1 MKELQKKY
9 NFLDTEKKWQEYWQK
24 NRIFSFSKDDDGVEN
39 IYSIDTPPP
48 HVSGVLHMGHVFG
61 YSQMDIIAR
70 FQRMSGKNVF
80 FPVGYDDN
88 GLPSERYVE
97 KKIGKKSKEMERSE
111 FVEICDREIRDA
123 EQMIRDLFIRASYSF
138 DFDEEYRT
146 VSKRSS
152 AVSQMSFLDLY
163 NKGLVYRKE
172 EPVIWD
178 VVDQTALAQSE
189 LEDKDIESQMNYLKF
204 TTTSGREVEI
214 MTTRPELLPACVA
227 VMCHT
232 DDANKFAGEG
242 IITPLGVKVP
252 IIADDRVD
260 KEKGTGL
267 VMCCTFG
274 DQTDIEWWRKY
285 NLDLKIIINE
295 VGRIDLAKVR
305 DTLAPK
311 YLELDGLKIAEART
325 KILELLEKD
334 GFITRKPQKI
344 VHSVKI
350 GERSKFPV
358 EFLVTKQWFIR
369 VLDNK
374 DKLHEQVDKIN
385 WKPDWMKT
393 RLHNWIDGLSWDW
406 CISRQRFFGI
416 PIPVWYSKRKG
427 EEGKILVATKDELPV
442 DPTKTP
448 PIGYKTNEVEAET
461 DIFDTW
467 ATSAVTPQL
476 AIFGITK
483 DLSLDGEKFRKLK
496 VPFSLRAQGHDIIRT
511 WAFYSIIK
519 SLYHNETIPWK
530 NIMIN
535 GWCLAPDGTKMSKSI
550 GNVIDPLK
558 IFDRFG
564 SDAVRYWTAN
574 STLGMDTNYLEETV
588 KSGQKLVTKL
598 FNCAKFA
605 EIHFKNIPTQ
615 KESLEEDLKSGY
627 IFETMD
633 IWLITQLNNIIK
645 LYTEN
650 FDNYEYNK
658 ALENLENFF
667 WNDFCDNYLEIV
679 KIRCYG
685 VEGTKYQNINLTEE
699 EAKNITKSQI
709 SAVKTI
715 YHVFSSILKLF
726 APFIPVITEEIYSCL
741 FEDEFNEKKSIHS
754 RGNLPKVKI
763 LEYGEEV
770 TAIGIIVLKIVA
782 DVRKYKSEKN
792 MSMKDVIGEIKIH
805 TPYNLKSVI
814 EDIKNVCNIT
824 SADVIMADSY
834 AIKIE

>member
-1 MKELQKKY
+1 MKDLQKKY

-24 NRIFSFSKDDDGVEN
+24 NKIFSFNKDDNNLEN

-70 FQRMSGKNVF
+70 FQRMNGKNVF

-97 KKIGKKSKEMERSE
+97 KKIGKKSKEMERSK
-111 FVEICDREIRDA
+111 FVEICDKEIQDA

-146 VSKRSS
+146 ISKRSS
-152 AVSQMSFLDLY
+152 TISQMSFLDLY

-204 TTTSGREVEI
+204 TTTNGKEVEI

-232 DDANKFAGEG
+232 DDVDKFASES
-242 IITPLGVKVP
+242 IVTPLGVEVP
-252 IIADDRVD
+252 VIADDKVD

-285 NLDLKIIINE
+285 NLSLKIIINE
-295 VGRIDLAKVR
+295 VGRIDLSKVR

-311 YLELDGLKIAEART
+311 YLELNNLKIVEARA
-325 KILELLEKD
+325 KILELLEND
-334 GFITRKPQKI
+334 GYITRKPQKI
-344 VHSVKI
+344 IHSVKI

-358 EFLVTKQWFIR
+358 EFLVTKQWFVKI
-369 VLDNK
+369 LDNK

-385 WKPDWMKT
+385 WKPNWMKA

-416 PIPVWYSKRKG
+416 PIPIWYSKRKG
-427 EEGKILVATKDELPV
+427 EEGKILVATKGELPV
-442 DPTKTP
+442 DPTKAVP
-448 PIGYKTNEVEAET
+448 KGYKIDEVEAET

-476 AIFGITK
+476 AIFGVTE
-483 DLSLDGEKFRKLK
+483 DLNLDDVKFRKLK
-496 VPFSLRAQGHDIIRT
+496 IPFSLRAQGHDIIRT

-550 GNVIDPLK
+550 GNVIDPIK

-588 KSGQKLVTKL
+588 RSGQKLITKL

-605 EIHFKNIPTQ
+605 EIHFKNILTQ
-615 KESLEEDLKSGY
+615 KESLEEDLKNGY
-627 IFETMD
+627 IFETID
-633 IWLITQLNNIIK
+633 IWLIVQLNNIIK

-658 ALENLENFF
+658 ALENLEDFF

-685 VEGTKYQNINLTEE
+685 AEGIKYQNINLTKEE
-699 EAKNITKSQI
+699 VEDIKKSQI
-709 SAVKTI
+709 SAIKTI
-715 YHVFSSILKLF
+715 YHVFNSILKLF
-726 APFIPVITEEIYSCL
+726 APFIPVVTEEIYSCL
-741 FEDEFNEKKSIHS
+741 FEDEFNRKKSIHS
-754 RGNLPKVKI
+754 MGNLPKVKI
-763 LEYGEEV
+763 LEYGEEIA
-770 TAIGIIVLKIVA
+770 AIGSIVLKIVA
-782 DVRKYKSEKN
+782 DIRKYKSEKN
-792 MSMKDVIGEIKIH
+792 MSMKDIIEKTEIH
-805 TPYNLKSVI
+805 SPYNLESVI

-824 SADVIMADSY
+824 SVNVVKADNY
-834 AIKIE
+834 TIKIE

>member
-9 NFLDTEKKWQEYWQK
+9 NFLDTERKWQEYWQK
-24 NRIFSFSKDDDGVEN
+24 NRIFSFSRDNDGVEN

-178 VVDQTALAQSE
+178 VIDQTALAQSE

-242 IITPLGVKVP
+242 IITPLGIKVP

-285 NLDLKIIINE
+285 NLNLKIIINE

-311 YLELDGLKIAEART
+311 YLDLDGLKIIEART

-334 GFITRKPQKI
+334 GSITRKPQKI

-476 AIFGITK
+476 AIFGITE

-699 EAKNITKSQI
+699 EIKNITKSQI

-715 YHVFSSILKLF
+715 YHVLNSILKLF
-726 APFIPVITEEIYSCL
+726 APFIPIITEEIYSCL
-741 FEDEFNEKKSIHS
+741 FEDEFNKKKSIHS

-770 TAIGIIVLKIVA
+770 AAIGIIVLKIVA

-805 TPYNLKSVI
+805 TPHNLKSVI

-824 SADVIMADSY
+824 SADVIMADGY